1 MADSERRYIE
11 LLAQGL
17 LGGLS
22 LFSRSTLARV
32 QALAGDASSRRY
44 YRLYLSDSP
53 VSTAILVILNQAKGP
68 VGGGKENKTQDDTFV
83 ELAEF
88 FAHHGIMAPEI
99 YSDARPAGA
108 LLVEDVGDIALWH
121 FARDELGEVVQEIKD
136 YLGEDALQ
144 LLYTRAINVI
154 KQIQSIKPDPLSVA
168 FQRYVGFEQYRKEVE
183 EFSDYYAKPKG
194 IRSSALT
201 VVEEYF
207 DNLCESLSSHPRTL
221 SHFDFMSHNIYVTSE
236 GGLRIIDFQDACTVS
251 PVRDIVSLIN
261 DRDIDVS
268 LGKSLHRQLLEYYMK
283 EMETGERFTEQYNEC
298 LLHWDLRVAG
308 RFIYLC
314 EKKKAERYREWVPGT
329 LRRIGRTLF
338 RMEHNMPKVDDVIT
352 ILSGLSDEIRRGF
365 EDPWPLPGGSS

>member
-1 MADSERRYIE
+1 MLDSERRQIE
-11 LLAQGL
+11 LLAQEL
-17 LGGLS
+17 LEDS
-22 LFSRSTLARV
+22 PLFSRSTLARV

-44 YRLYLSDSP
+44 HRLYLSHSP
-53 VSTAILVILNQAKGP
+53 VSTVILMILNQAGGP
-68 VGGGKENKTQDDTFV
+68 VGGGEENKTQDDTFV

-88 FAHHGIMAPEI
+88 FAHHGIMVPEI
-99 YSDARPAGA
+99 YYDARPAGA

-121 FARDELGEVVQEIKD
+121 FARDELGDVGQKIKD
-136 YLGEDALQ
+136 HIGEDALRV
-144 LLYTRAINVI
+144 LYERAMDVI
-154 KQIQSIKPDPLSVA
+154 KQIQSIEPEPLSVA
-168 FQRYVGFEQYRKEVE
+168 YQRYVGFEQYRKEVD
-183 EFSDYYAKPKG
+183 EFRDYYAKPKG

-201 VVEEYF
+201 VVEEFF
-207 DNLCESLSSHPRTL
+207 DHLCESLSSHPKIL

-283 EMETGERFTEQYNEC
+283 EMETGESFQEQYNEC

-338 RMEHNMPKVDDVIT
+338 RVEHSMPKVDDVID
-352 ILSGLSDEIRRGF
+352 ILSGLSGEIREGL
-365 EDPWPLPGGSS
+365 EDPWPLPKGN

>member
-1 MADSERRYIE
+1 MPDSERRHIE
-11 LLAQGL
+11 LLAQEL
-17 LGGLS
+17 LGGSS
-22 LFSRSTLARV
+22 LFSRSALARV

-44 YRLYLSDSP
+44 HRLYLSESP
-53 VSTAILVILNQAKGP
+53 VSTAILMILNQAKGP
-68 VGGGKENKTQDDTFV
+68 VGGGREDKTQDDTFV

-88 FAHHGIMAPEI
+88 FAHHGIMVPEI

-121 FARDELGEVVQEIKD
+121 FARDELGEAGHEIKD

-144 LLYTRAINVI
+144 LLYERAINVI
-154 KQIQSIKPDPLSVA
+154 KRIQSIRPDPSSVA
-168 FQRYVGFEQYRKEVE
+168 YQRYVGFEQYRKEVD
-183 EFSDYYAKPKG
+183 EFRDYYAKPKG

-201 VVEEYF
+201 VVEEFF
-207 DNLCESLSSHPRTL
+207 DSLCESLSHHPRTL
-221 SHFDFMSHNIYVTSE
+221 SHFDFMSHNIYVTPG

-283 EMETGERFTEQYNEC
+283 EMETGESFTEQYNEC

-314 EKKKAERYREWVPGT
+314 EIKKAERYREWVPGT

-338 RMEHNMPKVDDVIT
+338 RVEHSMPMVGDVIT

-365 EDPWPLPGGSS
+365 EDPWPLPQGGK